1 MTSTPTDF
9 THIEDL
15 IALADQASGTTSIL
29 YNDNRQRVILFKFE
43 QGGGLEEHSAP
54 HPISLHLI
62 KGRAQITLGEE
73 EIQANAG
80 TWAQVSPNIP
90 HTIKAQE
97 DCYLLVNIIKPGE

>member
-1 MTSTPTDF
+1 MTTPPTDF

-15 IALADQASGTTSIL
+15 IALADKTSGTTSIL
-29 YNDNRQRVILFKFE
+29 YNDDHQRVILFKFE
-43 QGGGLEEHSAP
+43 PDGGLEEHTAP

-62 KGRAQITLGEE
+62 KGRAQISLGEK
-73 EIQANAG
+73 EIQAKAG

-97 DCYLLVNIIKPGE
+97 ECYLLVNIIKPRE